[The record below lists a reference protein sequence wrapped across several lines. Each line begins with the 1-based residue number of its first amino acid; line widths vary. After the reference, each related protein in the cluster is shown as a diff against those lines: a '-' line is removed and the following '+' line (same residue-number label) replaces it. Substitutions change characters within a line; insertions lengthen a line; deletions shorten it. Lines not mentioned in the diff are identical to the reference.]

1 LLLGVGVQVDQSCGY
16 VGKIGNGI
24 AEKEKGMIEDVGVR
38 MLNVFGD

>member
-1 LLLGVGVQVDQSCGY
+1 MGVQVDQSCGY

-38 MLNVFGD
+38 MLKMCLEINK